1 MKTQTIINCV
11 FAIAFIAL
19 AVIVV
24 APRDATFNTITCK
37 EWKVVDADEKV
48 RIYASTFG
56 NGIATVHW
64 LDKNETVRIAAGTI
78 GDRDVVL
85 PTKDITPPKKP

>member
-1 MKTQTIINCV
+1 M
-11 FAIAFIAL
+11 
-19 AVIVV
+19 
-24 APRDATFNTITCK
+24 
-37 EWKVVDADEKV
+37 

-85 PTKDITPPKKP
+85 PTKDVTPPKKP

>member
-1 MKTQTIINCV
+1 MKSQTIINCV
-11 FAIAFIAL
+11 FAVAF
-19 AVIVV
+19 VGYVV
-24 APRDATFNTITCK
+24 SQRNPTFNTITCK

-85 PTKDITPPKKP
+85 PTKDVTPLKKP